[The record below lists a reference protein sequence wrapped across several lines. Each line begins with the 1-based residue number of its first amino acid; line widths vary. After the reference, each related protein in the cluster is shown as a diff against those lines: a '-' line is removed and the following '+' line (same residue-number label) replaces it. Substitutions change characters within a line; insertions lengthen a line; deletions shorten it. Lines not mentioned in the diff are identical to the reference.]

1 MNVGIIG
8 QGFVGSAVR
17 EGLKNFHK
25 ILTYDLDET
34 KCSHTF
40 EQVCSQS
47 EIIFM
52 CLPTPMRMNGSC
64 DTRILEKAI
73 KDLYNH
79 EVTTKRKN
87 KPILV
92 IKSTIPP
99 GTTERIASDYTD
111 MSICFSPEFLTEA
124 NSFEDFKNQTRIIIG
139 GPRPATGKIKQ
150 MFKRAFPTIPI
161 VKTGTKTAEMVKYF
175 TNCFLAAKVTFA
187 NQMYDICT
195 TTGIDYD
202 KVCEY
207 ALYDERIGKS
217 HLAVPGPDGDR
228 GFGGHCFPKDLAA
241 MIEYGCESEV
251 DVSFLRQVEK
261 FNNSVRKNRDW
272 EEMKGRAVSED

>member
-79 EVTTKRKN
+79 
-87 KPILV
+87 
-92 IKSTIPP
+92 
-99 GTTERIASDYTD
+99 
-111 MSICFSPEFLTEA
+111 
-124 NSFEDFKNQTRIIIG
+124 
-139 GPRPATGKIKQ
+139 
-150 MFKRAFPTIPI
+150 
-161 VKTGTKTAEMVKYF
+161 
-175 TNCFLAAKVTFA
+175 
-187 NQMYDICT
+187 
-195 TTGIDYD
+195 
-202 KVCEY
+202 
-207 ALYDERIGKS
+207 
-217 HLAVPGPDGDR
+217 
-228 GFGGHCFPKDLAA
+228 
-241 MIEYGCESEV
+241 
-251 DVSFLRQVEK
+251 
-261 FNNSVRKNRDW
+261 
-272 EEMKGRAVSED
+272 